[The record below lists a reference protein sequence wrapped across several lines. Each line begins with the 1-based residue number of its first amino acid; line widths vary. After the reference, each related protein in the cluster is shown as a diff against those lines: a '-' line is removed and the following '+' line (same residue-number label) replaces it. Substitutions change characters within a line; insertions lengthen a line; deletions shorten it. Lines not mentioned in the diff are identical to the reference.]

1 MKKTLMRTIT
11 IISFLLILFSNTSIA
26 NATTLEKTD
35 NDYYVETIIT
45 NVDSDLNF
53 IALHSNSHTI
63 TKTKTANIKNANGTI
78 LWSVSITATFIYD
91 GSTSRCI
98 SCSPNATSYSSEW
111 KIQSVSSNKRGNS
124 ATASATA
131 NYASLK
137 NYTQNVTIS
146 CSKNGTVS

>member
-1 MKKTLMRTIT
+1 M
-11 IISFLLILFSNTSIA
+11 
-26 NATTLEKTD
+26 EKTD

-91 GSTSRCI
+91 GSTSR
-98 SCSPNATSYSSEW
+98 SPNATSYSSEW
-111 KIQSVSSNKRGNS
+111 KIQSVSSNKSGNS

-146 CSKNGTVS
+146 CNKNGTVS

>member
-63 TKTKTANIKNANGTI
+63 TKTKTANGTI
-78 LWSVSITATFIYD
+78 LWSVSITTTFIYD

-111 KIQSVSSNKRGNS
+111 KIQSVSSNKSGNS

-146 CSKNGTVS
+146 CNKNGTVS

>member
-63 TKTKTANIKNANGTI
+63 TKTKLQT
-78 LWSVSITATFIYD
+78 
-91 GSTSRCI
+91 
-98 SCSPNATSYSSEW
+98 
-111 KIQSVSSNKRGNS
+111 
-124 ATASATA
+124 
-131 NYASLK
+131 
-137 NYTQNVTIS
+137 
-146 CSKNGTVS
+146 

>member
-63 TKTKTANIKNANGTI
+63 TKTKTANIKMQMELFCGVSLLQQRSFMMVLHLAVSLVLQMPLLILLNGKYNPFHLI
-78 LWSVSITATFIYD
+78 KVEIPPQHLLQLIM
-91 GSTSRCI
+91 
-98 SCSPNATSYSSEW
+98 
-111 KIQSVSSNKRGNS
+111 
-124 ATASATA
+124 
-131 NYASLK
+131 LH
-137 NYTQNVTIS
+137 
-146 CSKNGTVS
+146 

>member
-91 GSTSRCI
+91 GSTS
-98 SCSPNATSYSSEW
+98 PNATSYSSEW
-111 KIQSVSSNKRGNS
+111 KIQSVSSNKSGNS

>member
-63 TKTKTANIKNANGTI
+63 TKTKTA
-78 LWSVSITATFIYD
+78 
-91 GSTSRCI
+91 
-98 SCSPNATSYSSEW
+98 SCSFN
-111 KIQSVSSNKRGNS
+111 I
-124 ATASATA
+124 
-131 NYASLK
+131 
-137 NYTQNVTIS
+137 
-146 CSKNGTVS
+146 

>member
-63 TKTKTANIKNANGTI
+63 TKTMQMELFCGVSLLQQRSFMMVLHLAVSLVLQMPLLILLNGKYNPFHLIKVEI
-78 LWSVSITATFIYD
+78 PPQHLLQLIM
-91 GSTSRCI
+91 
-98 SCSPNATSYSSEW
+98 
-111 KIQSVSSNKRGNS
+111 
-124 ATASATA
+124 
-131 NYASLK
+131 LH
-137 NYTQNVTIS
+137 
-146 CSKNGTVS
+146 

>member
-1 MKKTLMRTIT
+1 MRTIT

-45 NVDSDLNF
+45 NVDSGLNF

-63 TKTKTANIKNANGTI
+63 TKTKTANGTI

-111 KIQSVSSNKRGNS
+111 KIQSVSSNKSGNS

>member
-53 IALHSNSHTI
+53 IALHRILILLQKQKMQMELFCGVSLLQQRSFMMVLHLAVSLVLQMPLLILLNGKYNPFHL
-63 TKTKTANIKNANGTI
+63 IKVEI
-78 LWSVSITATFIYD
+78 PPQHLLQLIM
-91 GSTSRCI
+91 
-98 SCSPNATSYSSEW
+98 
-111 KIQSVSSNKRGNS
+111 
-124 ATASATA
+124 
-131 NYASLK
+131 LH
-137 NYTQNVTIS
+137 
-146 CSKNGTVS
+146 

>member
-91 GSTSRCI
+91 GSTSLVLQMPLLI
-98 SCSPNATSYSSEW
+98 
-111 KIQSVSSNKRGNS
+111 
-124 ATASATA
+124 
-131 NYASLK
+131 LL
-137 NYTQNVTIS
+137 
-146 CSKNGTVS
+146 NGKYNPFHLIKVEIPPQHLLQLIMLH

>member
-1 MKKTLMRTIT
+1 MIRQTNILTCTRKDFYEKTLMRTIT

-63 TKTKTANIKNANGTI
+63 TKQKLQT
-78 LWSVSITATFIYD
+78 
-91 GSTSRCI
+91 
-98 SCSPNATSYSSEW
+98 
-111 KIQSVSSNKRGNS
+111 
-124 ATASATA
+124 
-131 NYASLK
+131 
-137 NYTQNVTIS
+137 
-146 CSKNGTVS
+146 